1 MKKLNR
7 PKKSNLRSNIMRKV
21 FASAIVQKIE
31 YSLGNKNRLMIDS
44 FYDADRDAGRTM
56 QSFKIYYDSIMSWE
70 LPKELYWLI
79 EDSTKTKY
87 CKEQTYKHDLTQ
99 EEFKQMYDRFG
110 LDLDFE
116 FRYDNRNGVN
126 KIIRLKDYLY
136 SVVEHIRVS
145 DDSIEKKIEVLK
157 IEMLTLNQVFY
168 QAFSERVKTF
178 DTFITNPQ

>member
-1 MKKLNR
+1 
-7 PKKSNLRSNIMRKV
+7 MRKV
-21 FASAIVQKIE
+21 FASAIVREIE
-31 YSLGNKNRLMIDS
+31 YRLGDKNKAMIQS
-44 FYDADRDAGRTM
+44 WYDADCDVREGM
-56 QSFKIYYDSIMSWE
+56 KPFKDYYNSLLSLE

-87 CKEQTYKHDLTQ
+87 CKEQTYKHDLSQ
-99 EEFKQMYDRFG
+99 ADYDGMYHRFG

-126 KIIRLKDYLY
+126 KMVRLKDYLE
-136 SVVEHIRVS
+136 SFVS
-145 DDSIEKKIEVLK
+145 TTLNSDASFERRIEVMK

-168 QAFSERVKTF
+168 QAFSERVMTV